1 MSDRAPLYPVSR
13 RHLEAISDEIGI
25 IQHALGALPDPTHGY
40 CTDDV
45 ARALLV
51 DLLHAAE
58 IGWAE
63 VAPSAWR
70 AIRFLESAFADD
82 SGRVRN
88 FGARPATG

>member
-1 MSDRAPLYPVSR
+1 VSDRAPLYPVSR

-51 DLLHAAE
+51 DLLHAAD
-58 IGWAE
+58 
-63 VAPSAWR
+63 
-70 AIRFLESAFADD
+70 AFAI
-82 SGRVRN
+82 S
-88 FGARPATG
+88 GARPATG